1 MRDTGNEVEMLVGRI
16 ESHSRS
22 VNTYCHNGVVHN
34 NRQIVG
40 VAILKAEGLFPSFM
54 LKRHCNC
61 QWFPTGDNPREFV
74 IVNLHQGTGMFFDF
88 SNGPLGQRVKRYCV
102 EGQKL
107 EIHLV
112 ARVGKIFP
120 RHP

>member
-16 ESHSRS
+16 ESDSRGFNTFCHS
-22 VNTYCHNGVVHN
+22 GVLHN

-40 VAILKAEGLFPSFM
+40 VTILKAEAVFRSFM
-54 LKRHCNC
+54 SKRHCNF
-61 QWFPTGDNPREFV
+61 QWFSTGYNPREFV

-88 SNGPLGQRVKRYCV
+88 WNGPLWGRVERYSV

-112 ARVGKIFP
+112 PRVGEILP
-120 RHP
+120 WHP